1 MTLIGRRIAVLGG
14 DRRMAEVTRQFLAAG
29 ARVRIAGAPPEV
41 LDGAEVFATARE
53 ALLGAEV
60 IVLPVQGSTAEGKVF
75 TVEGAP
81 NPILD
86 RAALAGVSQGALLFT
101 GIGNPAI
108 RSLCA
113 QAAVP
118 CIEYR
123 ESDEF
128 AIWNSIPSAEGAI
141 QMAMEASPVTLFGS
155 RAIVLGFGRTGRSI
169 ALLLRGLFA
178 EVVVA
183 ARKESDLARIW
194 ASGYRYLPLADLAE
208 GARSAD
214 FIFNTIPAHV
224 VTDQVIENLPVHG
237 AIIDVA
243 SAPGGTDFEA
253 ANRIGRTAKLAPGLP
268 GIVAPI
274 TAGRIIAEMIARR
287 LAYPTGEGVAE

>member
-1 MTLIGRRIAVLGG
+1 MSLFGRRIAVLGG
-14 DRRMAEVTRQFLAAG
+14 DRRMAEVVRQFLASG
-29 ARVRIAGAPPEV
+29 ASVRVTGAPPEV
-41 LDGAEVFATARE
+41 MDGAEVAATARE
-53 ALLGAEV
+53 ALQGAEV
-60 IVLPVQGSTAEGKVF
+60 VVLPVQGSTTEGKVF

-113 QAAVP
+113 EAAIP

-141 QMAMEASPVTLFGS
+141 QMAMEASPLTLFGS

-169 ALLLRGLFA
+169 ALLLRGLFT

-194 ASGYRYLPLADLAE
+194 ASGYRYLPLEDLAE
-208 GARSAD
+208 GAKTVD
-214 FIFNTIPAHV
+214 FIFNTVPAPV
-224 VTDQVIENLPVHG
+224 VTAQVIESLPTHG
-237 AIIDVA
+237 VVIDVA

-253 ANRIGRTAKLAPGLP
+253 AARLGRTAKLAPGLP
-268 GIVAPI
+268 GIVAPV
-274 TAGRIIAEMIARR
+274 TAGRIIADMITRR
-287 LAYPTGEGVAE
+287 FALQSTEGAGI